1 MVVDIIDGPLPF
13 GDIFFSAVT
22 IGLIVYTTKEIDVS
36 KYESEE
42 LSINQKKLVLI
53 RQRLHHPI
61 TIKRIKIVE

>member
-22 IGLIVYTTKEIDVS
+22 IGLIVYTTKEIDES

-42 LSINQKKLVLI
+42 LSINRKNTCI
-53 RQRLHHPI
+53 NSSAPSPSNN
-61 TIKRIKIVE
+61 IKRIKIVE